1 MRASFHLTGVLAGAA
16 VLAAGL
22 STSLE
27 AQYRSARPV
36 NRAASEPRFEIAVFG
51 GYQFGGKWDVLLNN
65 QPGTLDI
72 ADHGSYG
79 MAFDVRVRPGV
90 LTEFL
95 YIRQPT
101 TLYFQPLGG
110 VRGELFPMHVAYY
123 QLGGLYE
130 VPQGRF
136 RPFAGLGVGGT
147 HFNPKEAGRGS
158 EWRFSTNVSVGFR
171 AFVTE
176 RVGLRGQFHLLIPF
190 QWSGGG
196 MFCGGGGCSIG
207 VSGGSAIVQGMVS
220 GGLVI
225 GL

>member
-1 MRASFHLTGVLAGAA
+1 MPRLTRALAGAA
-16 VLAAGL
+16 ILAVGIAA
-22 STSLE
+22 SLE

-36 NRAASEPRFEIAVFG
+36 NRTASEPRFEIAVFG
-51 GYQFGGKWDVLLNN
+51 GYQFGGKWDVVVNN
-65 QPGTLDI
+65 QAGTLDI

-101 TLYFQPLGG
+101 TLYFTPLSG
-110 VRGELFPMHVAYY
+110 VRSEVFPMHVAYY

-136 RPFAGLGVGGT
+136 RPFGGLGVGGT

-158 EWRFSTNVSVGFR
+158 EWRFSANASVGFR

-196 MFCGGGGCSIG
+196 MFCGVGGCSIG

-220 GGLVI
+220 GGVVI